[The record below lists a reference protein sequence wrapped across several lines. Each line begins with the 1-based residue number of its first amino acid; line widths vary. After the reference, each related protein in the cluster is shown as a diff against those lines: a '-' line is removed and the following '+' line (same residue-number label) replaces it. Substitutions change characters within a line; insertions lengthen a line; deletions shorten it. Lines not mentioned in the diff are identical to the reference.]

1 MNLILKALA
10 AFIIAL
16 SGLIMCRGWIS
27 VFSQNPSFIN
37 SLMSLFQQ
45 NLDIVSLIV
54 LILSFL
60 CTIFLL
66 IAFSWAIGK
75 TGQLE
80 KPFNRQAIN
89 TAPARFIGKTKQEVL
104 EIIFKESPRLN
115 DGSLNI
121 MTVTSQR
128 KYNNYYY
135 KTMDDAIKDEKL
147 MATEIWQVDFRKEF
161 AISIFHHETAI
172 ELYFENGK
180 VVKYKISNWSKT

>member
-60 CTIFLL
+60 CTIFL
-66 IAFSWAIGK
+66 
-75 TGQLE
+75 
-80 KPFNRQAIN
+80 
-89 TAPARFIGKTKQEVL
+89 RF
-104 EIIFKESPRLN
+104 SPRLDN
-115 DGSLNI
+115 ILLKDWCKSL
-121 MTVTSQR
+121 
-128 KYNNYYY
+128 
-135 KTMDDAIKDEKL
+135 
-147 MATEIWQVDFRKEF
+147 
-161 AISIFHHETAI
+161 
-172 ELYFENGK
+172 
-180 VVKYKISNWSKT
+180 